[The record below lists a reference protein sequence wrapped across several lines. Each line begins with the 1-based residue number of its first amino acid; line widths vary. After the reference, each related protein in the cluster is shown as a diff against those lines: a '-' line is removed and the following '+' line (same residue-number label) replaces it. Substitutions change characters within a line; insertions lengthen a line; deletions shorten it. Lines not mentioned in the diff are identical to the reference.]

1 MTGADFAF
9 DGVAGSVEVALVDE
23 NFAGVFANGELFEQR
38 FAENGDWF
46 FGAHF
51 KATRSQILGTVQGPL
66 ARTSAFRNSMRRFS
80 NHLSLEPFGGD
91 FGVLLVIG
99 EAAFKRSD
107 FFVKSA
113 DLGENLIERDLVG
126 VGTEGVAG

>member
-1 MTGADFAF
+1 MKIS
-9 DGVAGSVEVALVDE
+9 SVSLRME
-23 NFAGVFANGELFEQR
+23 NFLSKGSPRIATASSGLI
-38 FAENGDWF
+38 
-46 FGAHF
+46 F
-51 KATRSQILGTVQGPL
+51 KATRSQISGTVQAPL
-66 ARTSAFRNSMRRFS
+66 ARTSTFRNSMRRFS

-99 EAAFKRSD
+99 EAALKRSD

-113 DLGENLIERDLVG
+113 DLGENLIERGLVG